1 MTSAVF
7 MRRCCDSFDVIG
19 DADGL
24 GDPGDMG
31 DAGDFGEVVDELELA
46 LNFVGDPTGDSEGDG
61 NGESEARVALPIGFN
76 GR

>member
-1 MTSAVF
+1 
-7 MRRCCDSFDVIG
+7 MRRCCDGFGVIG

-46 LNFVGDPTGDSEGDG
+46 FNFVGDPTGDSVGDG
-61 NGESEARVALPIGFN
+61 NGESEARVALPFGFN

>member
-1 MTSAVF
+1 
-7 MRRCCDSFDVIG
+7 MRRCCDGFDVIG

-31 DAGDFGEVVDELELA
+31 DTGDFVDVVDELELA
-46 LNFVGDPTGDSEGDG
+46 LNFVGDPTGDSEG
-61 NGESEARVALPIGFN
+61 NGESEARVALPFGFN

>member
-1 MTSAVF
+1 
-7 MRRCCDSFDVIG
+7 MRRCCDTLFVMG

-61 NGESEARVALPIGFN
+61 ESEGRVALPFGFN

>member
-1 MTSAVF
+1 MGV
-7 MRRCCDSFDVIG
+7 
-19 DADGL
+19 ADGL

-61 NGESEARVALPIGFN
+61 NGESEARVAVLFGFN

>member
-1 MTSAVF
+1 
-7 MRRCCDSFDVIG
+7 MRRCCDGFDVIG

-24 GDPGDMG
+24 GDPG

-46 LNFVGDPTGDSEGDG
+46 LNFVVDPTGNSEGDG
-61 NGESEARVALPIGFN
+61 NGKSEATVALPFGFN

>member
-1 MTSAVF
+1 M
-7 MRRCCDSFDVIG
+7 IG

-61 NGESEARVALPIGFN
+61 NGESEARVALPFGLN